1 MAAKHKFYIIAGEPS
16 GDLHAS
22 NLMQAILDERSNTDF
37 RFWGGEKMNAIQKG
51 MAKHI
56 KDLAFM
62 GFLEVVLNLRTILR
76 NISFCKKDILA
87 YQPDALILVDYPG
100 FNLRIA
106 KWAKKHDIKV
116 YYYISPQIWAWKQN
130 RVYKIKEL
138 VDKMYVI
145 LPFEKDFYKR
155 FDFDVEYVGH
165 PLLDE
170 IAKFDFS
177 DSRLSFLERNQL
189 DNRAIIAVLPGSRK
203 QEVSVKLPIMLAAVK
218 GYVNHQIIVAGAP
231 TLSKEFYA
239 SIDDS
244 VSVIFN
250 ETYEIMAN
258 ARAAIVTSGT
268 ATLEAA
274 LFKVPEVICY
284 KGSNISYSIAK
295 RLIKVKYISLV
306 NLILDQEVV
315 KELIQHE
322 CTSENIQLE
331 LDKIINDENYRQMLI
346 DKYNELEEMLG
357 GGGASKKVAQSLFKT
372 LSKTTK

>member
-87 YQPDALILVDYPG
+87 YQPDALILFDYPG

-177 DSRLSFLERNQL
+177 DSRLSFLDRNQL

>member
-1 MAAKHKFYIIAGEPS
+1 MASKHKFYIIAGEPS

-177 DSRLSFLERNQL
+177 DSRLSFLDRNQL

>member
-177 DSRLSFLERNQL
+177 DSRLSFLDRNQL

-372 LSKTTK
+372 LSKTT

>member
-1 MAAKHKFYIIAGEPS
+1 MTAKHKFYIIAGEPS

-177 DSRLSFLERNQL
+177 DSRLSFLDRNQL

>member
-22 NLMQAILDERSNTDF
+22 NLMQAILDERSNTVF

-177 DSRLSFLERNQL
+177 DSRLSFLDRNQL

>member
-100 FNLRIA
+100 FNLLIA

-177 DSRLSFLERNQL
+177 DSRLSFLDRNQL